1 MHIYSSLAYMD
12 TYSSSSFDS
21 VRFIIVEHQERYF
34 SFMDMKIIEER
45 AFNLDPDK
53 HSDIHV
59 VLKKYK
65 LTYLNRQIQLMAKK
79 LVL

>member
-1 MHIYSSLAYMD
+1 MD

-21 VRFIIVEHQERYF
+21 VRFIIVEHQERYL

-45 AFNLDPDK
+45 DFNLDLDK
-53 HSDIHV
+53 HSDNHV
-59 VLKKYK
+59 VLKKHK
-65 LTYLNRQIQLMAKK
+65 LTYLNNQIQLVAKK